1 MFELIPAFWMPL
13 FIFFARIGD
22 VSLGTIRIIFVSRSM
37 KFRAALLGFIEVLIW
52 ITVVT
57 QLLQHLDNWMNLI
70 AYAGGFAA
78 GTYLGIILENKLKV
92 GTIIV
97 RIITNE
103 DPTGLADTLRR
114 AGFRITLMQAEGR
127 DGPVEVIFSIL
138 KRKRWTEI
146 VEIIETFNKDTF
158 YSVEDVKFSSGGGD
172 AEETLSLGRNA
183 FDRLLRIRKG
193 I

>member
-1 MFELIPAFWMPL
+1 MFDIISAFWMPL

-22 VSLGTIRIIFVSRSM
+22 VSLGTIRIIFVSRGM
-37 KFRAALLGFIEVLIW
+37 KFRVALLGFIEVLIW

-57 QLLQHLDNWMNLI
+57 QLLQHLDNWLNLI

-103 DPTGLADTLRR
+103 DPTGLAETLRR

-138 KRKRWTEI
+138 KRKRWKQI
-146 VEIIETFNKDTF
+146 VEIIESFNKDTF
-158 YSVEDVKFSSGGGD
+158 YSVGDVKFSSGGGD
-172 AEETLSLGRNA
+172 ADETLSLGRNA